1 MRSSRTVLH
10 LSEDMA
16 LNPLAMATNAA
27 AMVTVVRID
36 RTRTPMEVRGVAMEA
51 IAILQ
56 LLLTQA

>member
-27 AMVTVVRID
+27 MVTVVRIG